1 MEKTALQGQSRP
13 VSNEVAREEAVL
25 GGWQRARTGA
35 GSWKHSIAPLPTK
48 PDQLRDHLGVLH
60 FPHAAIIPSPG
71 YPGLAPEG
79 GVSGHSFIAKPW
91 GYLFQL
97 LPTYF
102 PVVRSI

>member
-25 GGWQRARTGA
+25 GGWQRVRTGA
-35 GSWKHSIAPLPTK
+35 GSWKRR
-48 PDQLRDHLGVLH
+48 LRDHLGVLH

-79 GVSGHSFIAKPW
+79 GVSGHGFIAKPW